1 MLAGQVNQGKRLFL
15 RISFIIFC
23 NLFVIFEVQSY
34 KQSFYRKV
42 VSVKLKWVLG
52 LSIFFTLI
60 VVSIVLYTKET
71 RLASKYGSGSELDG
85 EVVDGNLP
93 VIGDKEKL
101 NQYFFQIIK
110 EEKEDR
116 SFFSVSKEDK
126 ASEESSMDNA
136 ASDSSSK
143 SSGQEVSSTNVQVQ
157 GIDEADMVKTDGENI
172 YQVVDGKV
180 NVISAKS
187 AEKMDHIATI
197 QFQQSFSPSQLF
209 LDKGRL
215 LIIGH
220 SYNYDPKEANKKIAA
235 DSLYAPMNETTK
247 ALVYDVNNPSKPSL
261 EREIS
266 LEGFLV
272 SARKMGSS
280 VYLIANHVPQY
291 WLLEEG
297 DGIDLRPRYSDS
309 INKKE
314 EVNSVSYDE
323 IQYIPGSKESN
334 YTTIAAFDLAK
345 PAQEAKIT
353 TYLGSG
359 GQLYMSKESLYLAL
373 TNWREESVTPNTMI
387 YKFGIQQLD
396 VAYQGNTEVVG
407 TVLNQFSMDEHNG
420 YFRVATTEGDS
431 WDESKPSKNHLI
443 IFDKNLKQV
452 GALSDLAKGERI
464 YSARFMG
471 DRIYIVT
478 FKETDP
484 LFVIDAS
491 VPSKPAILGELKIP
505 GFSNYLHP
513 YDENHIIG
521 FGYDTKL
528 VTVTGEKEPRVLT
541 EGIKL
546 SLFDIS
552 DVSNPKEKFTEI
564 IGGRGTYSPLN
575 YDHKALLYN
584 QKNGLFAFPI
594 NVYEG
599 VKGNEYEQKF
609 IFQGAYVYN
618 VSLEKG
624 FTLKSKITHMK
635 GKALYEEWENEIQ
648 RLVYID
654 NQLYALSHSKISSYS
669 LDNYQFRSELEL
681 K

>member
-1 MLAGQVNQGKRLFL
+1 M
-15 RISFIIFC
+15 
-23 NLFVIFEVQSY
+23 
-34 KQSFYRKV
+34 
-42 VSVKLKWVLG
+42 KLKWVVG

-60 VVSIVLYTKET
+60 VASIVMYTKEARMT
-71 RLASKYGSGSELDG
+71 AKYGSGNELNG
-85 EVVDGNLP
+85 EVVNGTLP

-101 NQYFFQIIK
+101 NQYFYQLIK
-110 EEKEDR
+110 EEKRDR
-116 SFFSVSKEDK
+116 PLFSIAKEDK
-126 ASEESSMDNA
+126 ATSESTMDNA
-136 ASDSSSK
+136 ASESNAK
-143 SSGQEVSSTNVQVQ
+143 SSGEEVSSTNVQVQ
-157 GIDEADMVKTDGENI
+157 GIDEADMVKTDGEYI

-187 AEKMDHIATI
+187 AEKMEHIATI
-197 QFQQSFSPSQLF
+197 QFKPSFSPSQLF

-220 SYNYDPKEANKKIAA
+220 AYSDETKESNKKRAA
-235 DSLYAPMNETTK
+235 DSLYAPLNETTK
-247 ALVYDVNNPSKPSL
+247 ALVYDVNTPSKPIL
-261 EREIS
+261 EREVS

-280 VYLIANHVPQY
+280 VYLIANHTPQY

-309 INKKE
+309 VNKKE
-314 EVNSVSYDE
+314 EVTSLSYDK

-334 YTTIAAFDLAK
+334 YTTIAAFDLSK

-373 TNWREESVTPNTMI
+373 TNWSEELVTPNTMI
-387 YKFGIQQLD
+387 YKFDINQLD
-396 VAYQGNTEVVG
+396 VTFQGNTEIVG

-420 YFRVATTEGDS
+420 YFRVATTESDN
-431 WDESKPSKNHLI
+431 WDENKPSKNHLI
-443 IFDKNLKQV
+443 ILDENLKQV

-484 LFVIDAS
+484 LFVIDATD
-491 VPSKPAILGELKIP
+491 PSKPAILGELKIP

-528 VTVTGEKEPRVLT
+528 VTVEGEKEPRVLT

-552 DVSNPKEKFTEI
+552 DVTKPKEKFTEI

-618 VSLEKG
+618 VSLDKG
-624 FTLKSKITHMK
+624 FTLKSKISHMK

-669 LDNYQFRSELEL
+669 LDNYQFISELEL

>member
-1 MLAGQVNQGKRLFL
+1 M
-15 RISFIIFC
+15 
-23 NLFVIFEVQSY
+23 
-34 KQSFYRKV
+34 
-42 VSVKLKWVLG
+42 KLKWIVG
-52 LSIFFTLI
+52 LSIFLTLI
-60 VVSIVLYTKET
+60 VVSIVMYTKEARMT
-71 RLASKYGSGSELDG
+71 AKYGSGNELNG
-85 EVVDGNLP
+85 EMVNGTLP

-101 NQYFFQIIK
+101 NQYFYQIIK
-110 EEKEDR
+110 EEKRNR
-116 SFFSVSKEDK
+116 SFFSTTKEDK
-126 ASEESSMDNA
+126 ASEESAMDNA
-136 ASDSSSK
+136 ASDSSAK

-157 GIDEADMVKTDGENI
+157 GIDEADIVKTDGEYI
-172 YQVVDGKV
+172 FQVVDGKV

-187 AEKMDHIATI
+187 AEKMEHIATI
-197 QFQQSFSPSQLF
+197 QFQSSFFPSQLF

-220 SYNYDPKEANKKIAA
+220 SYIDDRKESNKKMAA
-235 DSLYAPMNETTK
+235 DSLYVPMNETTK
-247 ALVYDVNNPSKPSL
+247 ALVYDINNPSKPSL

-272 SARKMGSS
+272 NARKMGSS
-280 VYLIANHVPQY
+280 VYLIANQIPQY

-309 INKKE
+309 ISKKG
-314 EVNSVSYDE
+314 EVTSISYDE

-345 PAQEAKIT
+345 PTQEAKIT

-359 GQLYMSKESLYLAL
+359 GQLYMSTENLYLAL
-373 TNWREESVTPNTMI
+373 TNWREESLTPNTMI
-387 YKFGIQQLD
+387 YKFGINQLD
-396 VAYQGNTEVVG
+396 VTFQGNTEIVG

-420 YFRVATTEGDS
+420 YFRVATTEGDN
-431 WDESKPSKNHLI
+431 WDENKPSKNHLLI
-443 IFDKNLKQV
+443 LDQNLNQV
-452 GALSDLAKGERI
+452 GNLSDLAKGERI

-484 LFVIDAS
+484 LFVIDAK
-491 VPSKPAILGELKIP
+491 VPSKPTILGELKIP

-528 VTVTGEKEPRVLT
+528 ATIAGEKEPRVLT

-552 DVSNPKEKFTEI
+552 DVTQPKEKFTEI

-584 QKNGLFAFPI
+584 YKNGLFAFPI

-609 IFQGAYVYN
+609 IFQGAYVFN
-618 VSLEKG
+618 VSLDKG
-624 FTLKSKITHMK
+624 FTLKSKISHMK

-654 NQLYALSHSKISSYS
+654 SQLYALSHSKISSYS
-669 LDNYQFRSELEL
+669 LDNYQFISELEL